1 MIASTQT
8 TLLLATALLCI
19 DFVTSKI
26 DVTYSPNEFQQ
37 FRMGEQRT
45 LTIQVTDSSS
55 SHTSENRS
63 VLVKC
68 ADEFVCKV
76 LSYPKRVVLL
86 PDENYTSTFRVEVE
100 ASFLGITQLNVTIGD
115 EEIQPY
121 QLRIV
126 RSNRD
131 QKATLAFSIFI
142 AIFVLIITFMM
153 GTQLEPRRI
162 IGIVRKPIGPT
173 VGFFCQF
180 GLMPTLGFLL
190 AEYGLPADA
199 VSLKLALFAVST
211 CPGGGK
217 SSFWTIIFGGNLDL
231 SISMTFTQTI
241 AALFMMPL
249 WMGTLGRHFTD
260 AHVRIPFAKLIEGLV
275 TLMIPNGCGMVIAHY
290 RPQYIECISKW
301 IKRLSWAAMIVISA
315 FAIYANYYIFWLI
328 TWPIVLCGC
337 ALPWLGYLTALFV
350 AMAFKQT
357 FKDCITI
364 AIETGIQNIGIA
376 MLLMMWC
383 LPEPEA
389 SISVTIIFVVAIMTD
404 KPLVMIWLVS
414 KAYVKWCKGDSV
426 KQVEEKPEKVMIE
439 PTLVGSSSS
448 ETIESTDKEMD
459 FTEVVINSGKELQ

>member
-1 MIASTQT
+1 M
-8 TLLLATALLCI
+8 LAWKKRFCVRKV
-19 DFVTSKI
+19 FHV
-26 DVTYSPNEFQQ
+26 
-37 FRMGEQRT
+37 RT
-45 LTIQVTDSSS
+45 LTIQVSDSSPP
-55 SHTSENRS
+55 HKSENRS
-63 VLVKC
+63 VLVGC
-68 ADEFVCKV
+68 ADTFVCKAI
-76 LSYPKRVVLL
+76 SYPNHVILH
-86 PDENYTSTFRVEVE
+86 PDENYTSTFRVELE
-100 ASFLGITQLNVTIGD
+100 ALFLGVTQLNVTIGD
-115 EEIQPY
+115 EVVQPY

-131 QKATLAFSIFI
+131 EKVTLAFSIFI

-153 GTQLEPRRI
+153 GTQLE
-162 IGIVRKPIGPT
+162 
-173 VGFFCQF
+173 
-180 GLMPTLGFLL
+180 LGFLL

-249 WMGTLGRHFTD
+249 WMGTLGKHFTD
-260 AHVRIPFAKLIEGLV
+260 AHGLV
-275 TLMIPNGCGMVIAHY
+275 TLMIPNGCGMVMAHY

-350 AMAFKQT
+350 AVAFKQT

-389 SISVTIIFVVAIMTD
+389 SIAVTVIFVVAIMTD
-404 KPLVMIWLVS
+404 KPLVMIWLGS
-414 KAYVKWCKGDSV
+414 KAYAKWCKGDTV
-426 KQVEEKPEKVMIE
+426 KQVEEKPEKVM
-439 PTLVGSSSS
+439 TATTFVSSDDSTS
-448 ETIESTDKEMD
+448 ES
-459 FTEVVINSGKELQ
+459 NGKELDNFTDVIIDSGKKPQ